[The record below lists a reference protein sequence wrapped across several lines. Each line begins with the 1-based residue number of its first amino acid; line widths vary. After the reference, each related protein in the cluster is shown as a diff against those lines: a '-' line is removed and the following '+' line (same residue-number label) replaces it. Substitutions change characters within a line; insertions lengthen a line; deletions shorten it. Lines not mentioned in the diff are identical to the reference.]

1 MIVTRFAPSPTGLL
15 HIGHVYSLVCSY
27 EFAKKNNGIFIL
39 RIEDIDFTRCKNLFI
54 EKIIDDI
61 NWLKIP
67 FKRTNNQSLRT
78 KQYSKALDYL
88 KDKDLVYACWLTRK
102 EASST
107 LNAPHNHISQNA
119 SLRVN
124 DQELKNRKSLGLT
137 PAWRLNIKNCL
148 KYINSQKEKI
158 YWEDIKQ
165 GKNLLNLDQFGDVII
180 ARKDILTSYHLSVT
194 VDDNSDGVTH
204 IIRGND
210 LESYTNIHRLLQVL
224 LNLRETK
231 WFHHKLV
238 KDTNGKRIAKRSNS
252 KLTIKELR
260 AINRQV
266 SLGEA
271 KARRAKKDMVEAN
284 LRLVISIAKKYT
296 NRGLQFLDLIQEGNI
311 GLMKAVDKFEYRRG
325 YKFSTYATWWIRQ
338 SITRSIADQART
350 IRIPVHMIETIN
362 KLSRTSRNLV
372 QELGREPTADELSHH
387 IGMPLHKVRK
397 VLKIAKEPI
406 SLDTPIGDDEDSLLK
421 DFIADENVDD
431 PSQAT
436 VSSNMGE
443 KTREA
448 LKSLTAREEKV
459 LRLRFGLDEVKDH
472 TLEEVGQ
479 DFDVTRERIRQ
490 IEAKALRKLRHPSR
504 SKLLKSFYEG

>member
-27 EFAKKNNGIFIL
+27 EFAKKNNGKFIL

-54 EKIIDDI
+54 EQIIDDI

-78 KQYSKALDYL
+78 KQYSKALDNL

-107 LNAPHNHISQNA
+107 LNAPHNQISQNA

-148 KYINSQKEKI
+148 KYIYSQKEKI

-260 AINRQV
+260 KN
-266 SLGEA
+266 
-271 KARRAKKDMVEAN
+271 
-284 LRLVISIAKKYT
+284 
-296 NRGLQFLDLIQEGNI
+296 
-311 GLMKAVDKFEYRRG
+311 G
-325 YKFSTYATWWIRQ
+325 YS
-338 SITRSIADQART
+338 
-350 IRIPVHMIETIN
+350 
-362 KLSRTSRNLV
+362 
-372 QELGREPTADELSHH
+372 
-387 IGMPLHKVRK
+387 
-397 VLKIAKEPI
+397 AKEVI
-406 SLDTPIGDDEDSLLK
+406 KLAK
-421 DFIADENVDD
+421 
-431 PSQAT
+431 
-436 VSSNMGE
+436 SS
-443 KTREA
+443 T
-448 LKSLTAREEKV
+448 
-459 LRLRFGLDEVKDH
+459 
-472 TLEEVGQ
+472 
-479 DFDVTRERIRQ
+479 
-490 IEAKALRKLRHPSR
+490 
-504 SKLLKSFYEG
+504 

>member
-1 MIVTRFAPSPTGLL
+1 MIVTRFAPSPTGFL
-15 HIGHVYSLVCSY
+15 HIGHVFSLLCSY
-27 EFAKKNNGIFIL
+27 EFAKKNNGKFIL
-39 RIEDIDFTRCKNLFI
+39 RIEDIDFTRCKDLFI
-54 EKIIDDI
+54 EQIIDDI

-107 LNAPHNHISQNA
+107 LNAPHNDISQNA

-124 DQELKNRKSLGLT
+124 DQEIKNRESLGLT

-148 KYINSQKEKI
+148 KYINSQKETI
-158 YWEDIKQ
+158 YWEDIKH
-165 GKNLLNLDQFGDVII
+165 GKNLLNIDHFGDVII

-260 AINRQV
+260 KN
-266 SLGEA
+266 
-271 KARRAKKDMVEAN
+271 
-284 LRLVISIAKKYT
+284 
-296 NRGLQFLDLIQEGNI
+296 
-311 GLMKAVDKFEYRRG
+311 G
-325 YKFSTYATWWIRQ
+325 YS
-338 SITRSIADQART
+338 
-350 IRIPVHMIETIN
+350 
-362 KLSRTSRNLV
+362 
-372 QELGREPTADELSHH
+372 
-387 IGMPLHKVRK
+387 
-397 VLKIAKEPI
+397 AKEVI
-406 SLDTPIGDDEDSLLK
+406 KLAK
-421 DFIADENVDD
+421 
-431 PSQAT
+431 
-436 VSSNMGE
+436 SN
-443 KTREA
+443 T
-448 LKSLTAREEKV
+448 
-459 LRLRFGLDEVKDH
+459 
-472 TLEEVGQ
+472 
-479 DFDVTRERIRQ
+479 
-490 IEAKALRKLRHPSR
+490 
-504 SKLLKSFYEG
+504 

>member
-27 EFAKKNNGIFIL
+27 EFAKKNNGKFIL
-39 RIEDIDFTRCKNLFI
+39 RIEDIDFTRCKDLFI
-54 EKIIDDI
+54 EQIIDDI

-124 DQELKNRKSLGLT
+124 DQELKNRKSLGHT

-260 AINRQV
+260 KN
-266 SLGEA
+266 
-271 KARRAKKDMVEAN
+271 
-284 LRLVISIAKKYT
+284 
-296 NRGLQFLDLIQEGNI
+296 
-311 GLMKAVDKFEYRRG
+311 G
-325 YKFSTYATWWIRQ
+325 YS
-338 SITRSIADQART
+338 
-350 IRIPVHMIETIN
+350 
-362 KLSRTSRNLV
+362 
-372 QELGREPTADELSHH
+372 
-387 IGMPLHKVRK
+387 
-397 VLKIAKEPI
+397 AKEVI
-406 SLDTPIGDDEDSLLK
+406 KLAK
-421 DFIADENVDD
+421 
-431 PSQAT
+431 
-436 VSSNMGE
+436 SS
-443 KTREA
+443 T
-448 LKSLTAREEKV
+448 
-459 LRLRFGLDEVKDH
+459 
-472 TLEEVGQ
+472 
-479 DFDVTRERIRQ
+479 
-490 IEAKALRKLRHPSR
+490 
-504 SKLLKSFYEG
+504 

>member
-1 MIVTRFAPSPTGLL
+1 MIVTRFAPSPTGFL
-15 HIGHVYSLVCSY
+15 HIGHVFSLLCSY
-27 EFAKKNNGIFIL
+27 EFAKKNNGKFIL
-39 RIEDIDFTRCKNLFI
+39 RIEDIDFTRCKDLFI
-54 EKIIDDI
+54 EQIIDDI

-107 LNAPHNHISQNA
+107 LNAPHNDISQNA

-124 DQELKNRKSLGLT
+124 DKEIKNRASLGLT

-148 KYINSQKEKI
+148 KYINSQKETI
-158 YWEDIKQ
+158 YWEDIKH
-165 GKNLLNLDQFGDVII
+165 GKNLLNIDHFGDVII

-260 AINRQV
+260 KN
-266 SLGEA
+266 
-271 KARRAKKDMVEAN
+271 
-284 LRLVISIAKKYT
+284 
-296 NRGLQFLDLIQEGNI
+296 
-311 GLMKAVDKFEYRRG
+311 G
-325 YKFSTYATWWIRQ
+325 YS
-338 SITRSIADQART
+338 
-350 IRIPVHMIETIN
+350 
-362 KLSRTSRNLV
+362 
-372 QELGREPTADELSHH
+372 
-387 IGMPLHKVRK
+387 
-397 VLKIAKEPI
+397 AKEVI
-406 SLDTPIGDDEDSLLK
+406 KLAK
-421 DFIADENVDD
+421 
-431 PSQAT
+431 
-436 VSSNMGE
+436 SN
-443 KTREA
+443 T
-448 LKSLTAREEKV
+448 
-459 LRLRFGLDEVKDH
+459 
-472 TLEEVGQ
+472 
-479 DFDVTRERIRQ
+479 
-490 IEAKALRKLRHPSR
+490 
-504 SKLLKSFYEG
+504 

>member
-15 HIGHVYSLVCSY
+15 HIGHVYSMVCSY
-27 EFAKKNNGIFIL
+27 EFAKKNNGKFIL
-39 RIEDIDFTRCKNLFI
+39 RIEDIDFTRCKDLFI
-54 EKIIDDI
+54 EQIIDDI

-67 FKRTNNQSLRT
+67 FKRTSNQSLRT

-260 AINRQV
+260 KN
-266 SLGEA
+266 
-271 KARRAKKDMVEAN
+271 
-284 LRLVISIAKKYT
+284 
-296 NRGLQFLDLIQEGNI
+296 
-311 GLMKAVDKFEYRRG
+311 G
-325 YKFSTYATWWIRQ
+325 YS
-338 SITRSIADQART
+338 
-350 IRIPVHMIETIN
+350 
-362 KLSRTSRNLV
+362 
-372 QELGREPTADELSHH
+372 
-387 IGMPLHKVRK
+387 
-397 VLKIAKEPI
+397 AKELI
-406 SLDTPIGDDEDSLLK
+406 KLAK
-421 DFIADENVDD
+421 
-431 PSQAT
+431 
-436 VSSNMGE
+436 SS
-443 KTREA
+443 T
-448 LKSLTAREEKV
+448 
-459 LRLRFGLDEVKDH
+459 
-472 TLEEVGQ
+472 
-479 DFDVTRERIRQ
+479 
-490 IEAKALRKLRHPSR
+490 
-504 SKLLKSFYEG
+504 

>member
-27 EFAKKNNGIFIL
+27 EFAKKNNGKFIL

-54 EKIIDDI
+54 EQIIDDI

-78 KQYSKALDYL
+78 KQYSKALEDL

-107 LNAPHNHISQNA
+107 LNAPHNDISQNA
-119 SLRVN
+119 SLWIN

-194 VDDNSDGVTH
+194 VDDNSDGITH

-252 KLTIKELR
+252 KLTINELR
-260 AINRQV
+260 KN
-266 SLGEA
+266 
-271 KARRAKKDMVEAN
+271 
-284 LRLVISIAKKYT
+284 
-296 NRGLQFLDLIQEGNI
+296 
-311 GLMKAVDKFEYRRG
+311 G
-325 YKFSTYATWWIRQ
+325 YS
-338 SITRSIADQART
+338 
-350 IRIPVHMIETIN
+350 
-362 KLSRTSRNLV
+362 
-372 QELGREPTADELSHH
+372 
-387 IGMPLHKVRK
+387 
-397 VLKIAKEPI
+397 AKEVI
-406 SLDTPIGDDEDSLLK
+406 KLAK
-421 DFIADENVDD
+421 
-431 PSQAT
+431 
-436 VSSNMGE
+436 SS
-443 KTREA
+443 T
-448 LKSLTAREEKV
+448 
-459 LRLRFGLDEVKDH
+459 
-472 TLEEVGQ
+472 
-479 DFDVTRERIRQ
+479 
-490 IEAKALRKLRHPSR
+490 
-504 SKLLKSFYEG
+504 

>member
-15 HIGHVYSLVCSY
+15 HIGHVYSMVCSY
-27 EFAKKNNGIFIL
+27 EFAKKNNGKFIL

-54 EKIIDDI
+54 EQIIDDI
-61 NWLKIP
+61 NWLNIP

-260 AINRQV
+260 ENGYSANEIIK
-266 SLGEA
+266 LA
-271 KARRAKKDMVEAN
+271 K
-284 LRLVISIAKKYT
+284 S
-296 NRGLQFLDLIQEGNI
+296 
-311 GLMKAVDKFEYRRG
+311 
-325 YKFSTYATWWIRQ
+325 ST
-338 SITRSIADQART
+338 
-350 IRIPVHMIETIN
+350 
-362 KLSRTSRNLV
+362 
-372 QELGREPTADELSHH
+372 
-387 IGMPLHKVRK
+387 
-397 VLKIAKEPI
+397 
-406 SLDTPIGDDEDSLLK
+406 
-421 DFIADENVDD
+421 
-431 PSQAT
+431 
-436 VSSNMGE
+436 
-443 KTREA
+443 
-448 LKSLTAREEKV
+448 
-459 LRLRFGLDEVKDH
+459 
-472 TLEEVGQ
+472 
-479 DFDVTRERIRQ
+479 
-490 IEAKALRKLRHPSR
+490 
-504 SKLLKSFYEG
+504 

>member
-27 EFAKKNNGIFIL
+27 EFAKNNNGIFIL

-54 EKIIDDI
+54 EQIIDDI

-67 FKRTNNQSLRT
+67 FKRTKNQSLRT

-102 EASST
+102 EASLT

-252 KLTIKELR
+252 RLTIRELR
-260 AINRQV
+260 ENGCSANEVIK
-266 SLGEA
+266 LA
-271 KARRAKKDMVEAN
+271 K
-284 LRLVISIAKKYT
+284 S
-296 NRGLQFLDLIQEGNI
+296 
-311 GLMKAVDKFEYRRG
+311 
-325 YKFSTYATWWIRQ
+325 ST
-338 SITRSIADQART
+338 
-350 IRIPVHMIETIN
+350 
-362 KLSRTSRNLV
+362 
-372 QELGREPTADELSHH
+372 
-387 IGMPLHKVRK
+387 
-397 VLKIAKEPI
+397 
-406 SLDTPIGDDEDSLLK
+406 
-421 DFIADENVDD
+421 
-431 PSQAT
+431 
-436 VSSNMGE
+436 
-443 KTREA
+443 
-448 LKSLTAREEKV
+448 
-459 LRLRFGLDEVKDH
+459 
-472 TLEEVGQ
+472 
-479 DFDVTRERIRQ
+479 
-490 IEAKALRKLRHPSR
+490 
-504 SKLLKSFYEG
+504 

>member
-15 HIGHVYSLVCSY
+15 HIGHVYSLACSY
-27 EFAKKNNGIFIL
+27 EFAKKNNGKFIL
-39 RIEDIDFTRCKNLFI
+39 RIEDIDFTRCKKLFI
-54 EKIIDDI
+54 EQIIDDI

-124 DQELKNRKSLGLT
+124 DKELKNRKSLGLT

-165 GKNLLNLDQFGDVII
+165 GKNLLNLDQFGDIII

-260 AINRQV
+260 EN
-266 SLGEA
+266 
-271 KARRAKKDMVEAN
+271 
-284 LRLVISIAKKYT
+284 
-296 NRGLQFLDLIQEGNI
+296 
-311 GLMKAVDKFEYRRG
+311 G
-325 YKFSTYATWWIRQ
+325 YS
-338 SITRSIADQART
+338 
-350 IRIPVHMIETIN
+350 
-362 KLSRTSRNLV
+362 
-372 QELGREPTADELSHH
+372 
-387 IGMPLHKVRK
+387 
-397 VLKIAKEPI
+397 AKEVI
-406 SLDTPIGDDEDSLLK
+406 KLAK
-421 DFIADENVDD
+421 
-431 PSQAT
+431 
-436 VSSNMGE
+436 SS
-443 KTREA
+443 T
-448 LKSLTAREEKV
+448 
-459 LRLRFGLDEVKDH
+459 
-472 TLEEVGQ
+472 
-479 DFDVTRERIRQ
+479 
-490 IEAKALRKLRHPSR
+490 
-504 SKLLKSFYEG
+504 

>member
-39 RIEDIDFTRCKNLFI
+39 RIEDIDFTRCKDLFI
-54 EKIIDDI
+54 EQIIDDI

-88 KDKDLVYACWLTRK
+88 KNKDLVYACWLTRK

-107 LNAPHNHISQNA
+107 LNAPHNHISQNS

-124 DQELKNRKSLGLT
+124 DHELKNRKSLGLT

-165 GKNLLNLDQFGDVII
+165 GKNLLNLDQFGDVVI

-231 WFHHKLV
+231 WFHHKLI
-238 KDTNGKRIAKRSNS
+238 KDKNGKRIAKRSNS

-260 AINRQV
+260 ENGY
-266 SLGEA
+266 SA
-271 KARRAKKDMVEAN
+271 KEVIKRAK
-284 LRLVISIAKKYT
+284 
-296 NRGLQFLDLIQEGNI
+296 
-311 GLMKAVDKFEYRRG
+311 
-325 YKFSTYATWWIRQ
+325 
-338 SITRSIADQART
+338 
-350 IRIPVHMIETIN
+350 
-362 KLSRTSRNLV
+362 
-372 QELGREPTADELSHH
+372 
-387 IGMPLHKVRK
+387 
-397 VLKIAKEPI
+397 
-406 SLDTPIGDDEDSLLK
+406 
-421 DFIADENVDD
+421 
-431 PSQAT
+431 
-436 VSSNMGE
+436 SN
-443 KTREA
+443 T
-448 LKSLTAREEKV
+448 
-459 LRLRFGLDEVKDH
+459 
-472 TLEEVGQ
+472 
-479 DFDVTRERIRQ
+479 
-490 IEAKALRKLRHPSR
+490 
-504 SKLLKSFYEG
+504 

>member
-27 EFAKKNNGIFIL
+27 EFAKKNNGKFIL

-54 EKIIDDI
+54 EQIIDDI
-61 NWLKIP
+61 NWLNIP

-260 AINRQV
+260 KN
-266 SLGEA
+266 
-271 KARRAKKDMVEAN
+271 
-284 LRLVISIAKKYT
+284 
-296 NRGLQFLDLIQEGNI
+296 
-311 GLMKAVDKFEYRRG
+311 G
-325 YKFSTYATWWIRQ
+325 YS
-338 SITRSIADQART
+338 
-350 IRIPVHMIETIN
+350 
-362 KLSRTSRNLV
+362 
-372 QELGREPTADELSHH
+372 
-387 IGMPLHKVRK
+387 
-397 VLKIAKEPI
+397 AKEVI
-406 SLDTPIGDDEDSLLK
+406 KLAK
-421 DFIADENVDD
+421 
-431 PSQAT
+431 
-436 VSSNMGE
+436 SS
-443 KTREA
+443 T
-448 LKSLTAREEKV
+448 
-459 LRLRFGLDEVKDH
+459 
-472 TLEEVGQ
+472 
-479 DFDVTRERIRQ
+479 
-490 IEAKALRKLRHPSR
+490 
-504 SKLLKSFYEG
+504 

>member
-27 EFAKKNNGIFIL
+27 EFAKKNNGKFIL
-39 RIEDIDFTRCKNLFI
+39 RIEDIDFTRCKDLFI
-54 EKIIDDI
+54 EQIIEDI
-61 NWLKIP
+61 NWLKIQ
-67 FKRTNNQSLRT
+67 FKRTNNQSLRI

-124 DQELKNRKSLGLT
+124 DQELNNRKSLGLT

-260 AINRQV
+260 KN
-266 SLGEA
+266 
-271 KARRAKKDMVEAN
+271 
-284 LRLVISIAKKYT
+284 
-296 NRGLQFLDLIQEGNI
+296 
-311 GLMKAVDKFEYRRG
+311 G
-325 YKFSTYATWWIRQ
+325 YS
-338 SITRSIADQART
+338 
-350 IRIPVHMIETIN
+350 
-362 KLSRTSRNLV
+362 
-372 QELGREPTADELSHH
+372 
-387 IGMPLHKVRK
+387 
-397 VLKIAKEPI
+397 AKEVI
-406 SLDTPIGDDEDSLLK
+406 KLAK
-421 DFIADENVDD
+421 
-431 PSQAT
+431 
-436 VSSNMGE
+436 SS
-443 KTREA
+443 T
-448 LKSLTAREEKV
+448 
-459 LRLRFGLDEVKDH
+459 
-472 TLEEVGQ
+472 
-479 DFDVTRERIRQ
+479 
-490 IEAKALRKLRHPSR
+490 
-504 SKLLKSFYEG
+504 

>member
-27 EFAKKNNGIFIL
+27 EFAKKNNGKFIL
-39 RIEDIDFTRCKNLFI
+39 RIEDIDFTRCKDLFI
-54 EKIIDDI
+54 EQIIDDI

-67 FKRTNNQSLRT
+67 FKRTSNQSLRT

-252 KLTIKELR
+252 KLTIK
-260 AINRQV
+260 
-266 SLGEA
+266 
-271 KARRAKKDMVEAN
+271 
-284 LRLVISIAKKYT
+284 
-296 NRGLQFLDLIQEGNI
+296 
-311 GLMKAVDKFEYRRG
+311 
-325 YKFSTYATWWIRQ
+325 
-338 SITRSIADQART
+338 
-350 IRIPVHMIETIN
+350 
-362 KLSRTSRNLV
+362 
-372 QELGREPTADELSHH
+372 
-387 IGMPLHKVRK
+387 
-397 VLKIAKEPI
+397 
-406 SLDTPIGDDEDSLLK
+406 
-421 DFIADENVDD
+421 
-431 PSQAT
+431 
-436 VSSNMGE
+436 
-443 KTREA
+443 
-448 LKSLTAREEKV
+448 
-459 LRLRFGLDEVKDH
+459 
-472 TLEEVGQ
+472 
-479 DFDVTRERIRQ
+479 
-490 IEAKALRKLRHPSR
+490 KLRENGYSANEVI
-504 SKLLKSFYEG
+504 KLAKSST

>member
-27 EFAKKNNGIFIL
+27 EFAKKNNGKLVL

-54 EKIIDDI
+54 EQIIDDI

-67 FKRTNNQSLRT
+67 FKRTINQSLRT
-78 KQYSKALDYL
+78 KQYSKALDNL

-252 KLTIKELR
+252 NLTIKELR
-260 AINRQV
+260 KN
-266 SLGEA
+266 
-271 KARRAKKDMVEAN
+271 
-284 LRLVISIAKKYT
+284 
-296 NRGLQFLDLIQEGNI
+296 
-311 GLMKAVDKFEYRRG
+311 G
-325 YKFSTYATWWIRQ
+325 YS
-338 SITRSIADQART
+338 
-350 IRIPVHMIETIN
+350 
-362 KLSRTSRNLV
+362 
-372 QELGREPTADELSHH
+372 
-387 IGMPLHKVRK
+387 
-397 VLKIAKEPI
+397 AKEVI
-406 SLDTPIGDDEDSLLK
+406 KLAK
-421 DFIADENVDD
+421 
-431 PSQAT
+431 
-436 VSSNMGE
+436 SS
-443 KTREA
+443 
-448 LKSLTAREEKV
+448 
-459 LRLRFGLDEVKDH
+459 
-472 TLEEVGQ
+472 
-479 DFDVTRERIRQ
+479 I
-490 IEAKALRKLRHPSR
+490 
-504 SKLLKSFYEG
+504 

>member
-27 EFAKKNNGIFIL
+27 EFAKKNNGKFIL

-54 EKIIDDI
+54 EQIIDDI

-78 KQYSKALDYL
+78 KQYSKALENL

-107 LNAPHNHISQNA
+107 LNAPHNHISQNE
-119 SLRVN
+119 SLKVN

-252 KLTIKELR
+252 NLTIKELR
-260 AINRQV
+260 KN
-266 SLGEA
+266 
-271 KARRAKKDMVEAN
+271 
-284 LRLVISIAKKYT
+284 
-296 NRGLQFLDLIQEGNI
+296 
-311 GLMKAVDKFEYRRG
+311 G
-325 YKFSTYATWWIRQ
+325 YS
-338 SITRSIADQART
+338 
-350 IRIPVHMIETIN
+350 
-362 KLSRTSRNLV
+362 
-372 QELGREPTADELSHH
+372 
-387 IGMPLHKVRK
+387 
-397 VLKIAKEPI
+397 AKEVI
-406 SLDTPIGDDEDSLLK
+406 KLAK
-421 DFIADENVDD
+421 
-431 PSQAT
+431 
-436 VSSNMGE
+436 SS
-443 KTREA
+443 
-448 LKSLTAREEKV
+448 
-459 LRLRFGLDEVKDH
+459 
-472 TLEEVGQ
+472 
-479 DFDVTRERIRQ
+479 I
-490 IEAKALRKLRHPSR
+490 
-504 SKLLKSFYEG
+504 

>member
-54 EKIIDDI
+54 EQIIDDI

-88 KDKDLVYACWLTRK
+88 KDKGLVYACWLTRK

-137 PAWRLNIKNCL
+137 PAWRLNIKTCL

-260 AINRQV
+260 KN
-266 SLGEA
+266 
-271 KARRAKKDMVEAN
+271 
-284 LRLVISIAKKYT
+284 
-296 NRGLQFLDLIQEGNI
+296 
-311 GLMKAVDKFEYRRG
+311 G
-325 YKFSTYATWWIRQ
+325 YS
-338 SITRSIADQART
+338 
-350 IRIPVHMIETIN
+350 
-362 KLSRTSRNLV
+362 
-372 QELGREPTADELSHH
+372 
-387 IGMPLHKVRK
+387 
-397 VLKIAKEPI
+397 AKEVI
-406 SLDTPIGDDEDSLLK
+406 KLAK
-421 DFIADENVDD
+421 
-431 PSQAT
+431 
-436 VSSNMGE
+436 SS
-443 KTREA
+443 T
-448 LKSLTAREEKV
+448 
-459 LRLRFGLDEVKDH
+459 
-472 TLEEVGQ
+472 
-479 DFDVTRERIRQ
+479 
-490 IEAKALRKLRHPSR
+490 
-504 SKLLKSFYEG
+504 

>member
-27 EFAKKNNGIFIL
+27 EFAKKNNGKFIL

-54 EKIIDDI
+54 EQIIDDI

-107 LNAPHNHISQNA
+107 LSAPHNHIYQNA

-210 LESYTNIHRLLQVL
+210 LEIYTNIHRLLQVL

-260 AINRQV
+260 KNGC
-266 SLGEA
+266 S
-271 KARRAKKDMVEAN
+271 
-284 LRLVISIAKKYT
+284 
-296 NRGLQFLDLIQEGNI
+296 
-311 GLMKAVDKFEYRRG
+311 
-325 YKFSTYATWWIRQ
+325 
-338 SITRSIADQART
+338 
-350 IRIPVHMIETIN
+350 
-362 KLSRTSRNLV
+362 
-372 QELGREPTADELSHH
+372 
-387 IGMPLHKVRK
+387 
-397 VLKIAKEPI
+397 AKEVI
-406 SLDTPIGDDEDSLLK
+406 KLAK
-421 DFIADENVDD
+421 
-431 PSQAT
+431 
-436 VSSNMGE
+436 SS
-443 KTREA
+443 T
-448 LKSLTAREEKV
+448 
-459 LRLRFGLDEVKDH
+459 
-472 TLEEVGQ
+472 
-479 DFDVTRERIRQ
+479 
-490 IEAKALRKLRHPSR
+490 
-504 SKLLKSFYEG
+504 

>member
-27 EFAKKNNGIFIL
+27 EFAKKNNGKFIL

-54 EKIIDDI
+54 EQIIDDI
-61 NWLKIP
+61 NWLNIP

-78 KQYSKALDYL
+78 KQYSKALDNL

-102 EASST
+102 EAALT

-260 AINRQV
+260 KN
-266 SLGEA
+266 
-271 KARRAKKDMVEAN
+271 
-284 LRLVISIAKKYT
+284 
-296 NRGLQFLDLIQEGNI
+296 
-311 GLMKAVDKFEYRRG
+311 G
-325 YKFSTYATWWIRQ
+325 YS
-338 SITRSIADQART
+338 
-350 IRIPVHMIETIN
+350 
-362 KLSRTSRNLV
+362 
-372 QELGREPTADELSHH
+372 
-387 IGMPLHKVRK
+387 
-397 VLKIAKEPI
+397 AKEVI
-406 SLDTPIGDDEDSLLK
+406 KLAK
-421 DFIADENVDD
+421 
-431 PSQAT
+431 
-436 VSSNMGE
+436 SS
-443 KTREA
+443 T
-448 LKSLTAREEKV
+448 
-459 LRLRFGLDEVKDH
+459 
-472 TLEEVGQ
+472 
-479 DFDVTRERIRQ
+479 
-490 IEAKALRKLRHPSR
+490 
-504 SKLLKSFYEG
+504 

>member
-15 HIGHVYSLVCSY
+15 HIGHVYSMVCSY
-27 EFAKKNNGIFIL
+27 EFAKKNNGKFIL

-54 EKIIDDI
+54 EQIIDDI

-78 KQYSKALDYL
+78 KQYSKALDTL

-102 EASST
+102 EAALT

-119 SLRVN
+119 SLKVN

-148 KYINSQKEKI
+148 KYINSQEEKI

-194 VDDNSDGVTH
+194 VDDNSDSVTH

-238 KDTNGKRIAKRSNS
+238 KDTNGKRIAKSSNS

-260 AINRQV
+260 ENGYSANEVIK
-266 SLGEA
+266 LA
-271 KARRAKKDMVEAN
+271 K
-284 LRLVISIAKKYT
+284 S
-296 NRGLQFLDLIQEGNI
+296 
-311 GLMKAVDKFEYRRG
+311 
-325 YKFSTYATWWIRQ
+325 ST
-338 SITRSIADQART
+338 
-350 IRIPVHMIETIN
+350 
-362 KLSRTSRNLV
+362 
-372 QELGREPTADELSHH
+372 
-387 IGMPLHKVRK
+387 
-397 VLKIAKEPI
+397 
-406 SLDTPIGDDEDSLLK
+406 
-421 DFIADENVDD
+421 
-431 PSQAT
+431 
-436 VSSNMGE
+436 
-443 KTREA
+443 
-448 LKSLTAREEKV
+448 
-459 LRLRFGLDEVKDH
+459 
-472 TLEEVGQ
+472 
-479 DFDVTRERIRQ
+479 
-490 IEAKALRKLRHPSR
+490 
-504 SKLLKSFYEG
+504 

>member
-54 EKIIDDI
+54 EQIIDDI

-102 EASST
+102 EAFST

-148 KYINSQKEKI
+148 KFINLQKEKI

-210 LESYTNIHRLLQVL
+210 LENYTNIHRLLQVL

-252 KLTIKELR
+252 KLTIK
-260 AINRQV
+260 
-266 SLGEA
+266 
-271 KARRAKKDMVEAN
+271 
-284 LRLVISIAKKYT
+284 
-296 NRGLQFLDLIQEGNI
+296 
-311 GLMKAVDKFEYRRG
+311 
-325 YKFSTYATWWIRQ
+325 
-338 SITRSIADQART
+338 
-350 IRIPVHMIETIN
+350 
-362 KLSRTSRNLV
+362 
-372 QELGREPTADELSHH
+372 
-387 IGMPLHKVRK
+387 
-397 VLKIAKEPI
+397 
-406 SLDTPIGDDEDSLLK
+406 
-421 DFIADENVDD
+421 
-431 PSQAT
+431 
-436 VSSNMGE
+436 
-443 KTREA
+443 
-448 LKSLTAREEKV
+448 
-459 LRLRFGLDEVKDH
+459 
-472 TLEEVGQ
+472 
-479 DFDVTRERIRQ
+479 
-490 IEAKALRKLRHPSR
+490 KLRENGYSANEVI
-504 SKLLKSFYEG
+504 KLAKSST

>member
-54 EKIIDDI
+54 EQIIDDI

-78 KQYSKALDYL
+78 KHYSKALDYL

-137 PAWRLNIKNCL
+137 PAWRLNIQNCL

-210 LESYTNIHRLLQVL
+210 LECYTNIHRLLQVL

-260 AINRQV
+260 KN
-266 SLGEA
+266 
-271 KARRAKKDMVEAN
+271 
-284 LRLVISIAKKYT
+284 
-296 NRGLQFLDLIQEGNI
+296 
-311 GLMKAVDKFEYRRG
+311 G
-325 YKFSTYATWWIRQ
+325 YS
-338 SITRSIADQART
+338 
-350 IRIPVHMIETIN
+350 
-362 KLSRTSRNLV
+362 
-372 QELGREPTADELSHH
+372 
-387 IGMPLHKVRK
+387 
-397 VLKIAKEPI
+397 AKELI
-406 SLDTPIGDDEDSLLK
+406 KLAK
-421 DFIADENVDD
+421 
-431 PSQAT
+431 
-436 VSSNMGE
+436 SS
-443 KTREA
+443 T
-448 LKSLTAREEKV
+448 
-459 LRLRFGLDEVKDH
+459 
-472 TLEEVGQ
+472 
-479 DFDVTRERIRQ
+479 
-490 IEAKALRKLRHPSR
+490 
-504 SKLLKSFYEG
+504 

>member
-54 EKIIDDI
+54 EQIIDDI

-107 LNAPHNHISQNA
+107 LNAPHNQITQNA

-180 ARKDILTSYHLSVT
+180 ARKDILTSYHQTVT

-260 AINRQV
+260 
-266 SLGEA
+266 
-271 KARRAKKDMVEAN
+271 KK
-284 LRLVISIAKKYT
+284 
-296 NRGLQFLDLIQEGNI
+296 
-311 GLMKAVDKFEYRRG
+311 G
-325 YKFSTYATWWIRQ
+325 YS
-338 SITRSIADQART
+338 
-350 IRIPVHMIETIN
+350 
-362 KLSRTSRNLV
+362 
-372 QELGREPTADELSHH
+372 
-387 IGMPLHKVRK
+387 
-397 VLKIAKEPI
+397 AKEVI
-406 SLDTPIGDDEDSLLK
+406 KLAK
-421 DFIADENVDD
+421 
-431 PSQAT
+431 
-436 VSSNMGE
+436 SS
-443 KTREA
+443 T
-448 LKSLTAREEKV
+448 
-459 LRLRFGLDEVKDH
+459 
-472 TLEEVGQ
+472 
-479 DFDVTRERIRQ
+479 
-490 IEAKALRKLRHPSR
+490 
-504 SKLLKSFYEG
+504 

>member
-54 EKIIDDI
+54 EQIIDDI

-102 EASST
+102 EAAST
-107 LNAPHNHISQNA
+107 LNAPHNHISQNT

-124 DQELKNRKSLGLT
+124 DQELKNRKNLGLT

-210 LESYTNIHRLLQVL
+210 LENYTNIHRLLQVL

-260 AINRQV
+260 EN
-266 SLGEA
+266 
-271 KARRAKKDMVEAN
+271 
-284 LRLVISIAKKYT
+284 
-296 NRGLQFLDLIQEGNI
+296 
-311 GLMKAVDKFEYRRG
+311 G
-325 YKFSTYATWWIRQ
+325 YS
-338 SITRSIADQART
+338 
-350 IRIPVHMIETIN
+350 
-362 KLSRTSRNLV
+362 
-372 QELGREPTADELSHH
+372 
-387 IGMPLHKVRK
+387 
-397 VLKIAKEPI
+397 AKEVI
-406 SLDTPIGDDEDSLLK
+406 KLAK
-421 DFIADENVDD
+421 
-431 PSQAT
+431 
-436 VSSNMGE
+436 SS
-443 KTREA
+443 T
-448 LKSLTAREEKV
+448 
-459 LRLRFGLDEVKDH
+459 
-472 TLEEVGQ
+472 
-479 DFDVTRERIRQ
+479 
-490 IEAKALRKLRHPSR
+490 
-504 SKLLKSFYEG
+504 

>member
-54 EKIIDDI
+54 EQIIDDI
-61 NWLKIP
+61 NWLKIT

-119 SLRVN
+119 SLRLN

-158 YWEDIKQ
+158 YWEDNKQ

-260 AINRQV
+260 KN
-266 SLGEA
+266 
-271 KARRAKKDMVEAN
+271 
-284 LRLVISIAKKYT
+284 
-296 NRGLQFLDLIQEGNI
+296 
-311 GLMKAVDKFEYRRG
+311 G
-325 YKFSTYATWWIRQ
+325 YS
-338 SITRSIADQART
+338 
-350 IRIPVHMIETIN
+350 
-362 KLSRTSRNLV
+362 
-372 QELGREPTADELSHH
+372 
-387 IGMPLHKVRK
+387 
-397 VLKIAKEPI
+397 AKEVI
-406 SLDTPIGDDEDSLLK
+406 KLAK
-421 DFIADENVDD
+421 
-431 PSQAT
+431 
-436 VSSNMGE
+436 SS
-443 KTREA
+443 T
-448 LKSLTAREEKV
+448 
-459 LRLRFGLDEVKDH
+459 
-472 TLEEVGQ
+472 
-479 DFDVTRERIRQ
+479 
-490 IEAKALRKLRHPSR
+490 
-504 SKLLKSFYEG
+504 

>member
-27 EFAKKNNGIFIL
+27 EFAKKNNGKFIL

-54 EKIIDDI
+54 EQIIDDI
-61 NWLKIP
+61 NWLNIP

-78 KQYSKALDYL
+78 KQYSKALDNL

-260 AINRQV
+260 KN
-266 SLGEA
+266 
-271 KARRAKKDMVEAN
+271 
-284 LRLVISIAKKYT
+284 
-296 NRGLQFLDLIQEGNI
+296 
-311 GLMKAVDKFEYRRG
+311 G
-325 YKFSTYATWWIRQ
+325 YS
-338 SITRSIADQART
+338 
-350 IRIPVHMIETIN
+350 
-362 KLSRTSRNLV
+362 
-372 QELGREPTADELSHH
+372 
-387 IGMPLHKVRK
+387 
-397 VLKIAKEPI
+397 AKEVI
-406 SLDTPIGDDEDSLLK
+406 KLAK
-421 DFIADENVDD
+421 
-431 PSQAT
+431 
-436 VSSNMGE
+436 SS
-443 KTREA
+443 T
-448 LKSLTAREEKV
+448 
-459 LRLRFGLDEVKDH
+459 
-472 TLEEVGQ
+472 
-479 DFDVTRERIRQ
+479 
-490 IEAKALRKLRHPSR
+490 
-504 SKLLKSFYEG
+504 

>member
-15 HIGHVYSLVCSY
+15 HIGHVYSMVCSY
-27 EFAKKNNGIFIL
+27 EFAKKNNGKFIL

-54 EKIIDDI
+54 EQIIDDI

-78 KQYSKALDYL
+78 KQYSKALDNL
-88 KDKDLVYACWLTRK
+88 KDKDLIYACWLTRK

-137 PAWRLNIKNCL
+137 QAWRLNIKNCL

-260 AINRQV
+260 KN
-266 SLGEA
+266 
-271 KARRAKKDMVEAN
+271 
-284 LRLVISIAKKYT
+284 
-296 NRGLQFLDLIQEGNI
+296 
-311 GLMKAVDKFEYRRG
+311 G
-325 YKFSTYATWWIRQ
+325 YS
-338 SITRSIADQART
+338 
-350 IRIPVHMIETIN
+350 
-362 KLSRTSRNLV
+362 
-372 QELGREPTADELSHH
+372 
-387 IGMPLHKVRK
+387 
-397 VLKIAKEPI
+397 AKEVI
-406 SLDTPIGDDEDSLLK
+406 KLAK
-421 DFIADENVDD
+421 
-431 PSQAT
+431 
-436 VSSNMGE
+436 SS
-443 KTREA
+443 T
-448 LKSLTAREEKV
+448 
-459 LRLRFGLDEVKDH
+459 
-472 TLEEVGQ
+472 
-479 DFDVTRERIRQ
+479 
-490 IEAKALRKLRHPSR
+490 
-504 SKLLKSFYEG
+504 

>member
-27 EFAKKNNGIFIL
+27 EFAKKNNGKFIL
-39 RIEDIDFTRCKNLFI
+39 RIEDIDFIRCKDLFI
-54 EKIIDDI
+54 EQIIDDI

-119 SLRVN
+119 SLRVHG
-124 DQELKNRKSLGLT
+124 QELKNRKSLGLT

-148 KYINSQKEKI
+148 KYINLQKEKI
-158 YWEDIKQ
+158 YWEDIIQ

-210 LESYTNIHRLLQVL
+210 LENYTNIHRLLQVL

-260 AINRQV
+260 ENGYSANEVIK
-266 SLGEA
+266 LA
-271 KARRAKKDMVEAN
+271 K
-284 LRLVISIAKKYT
+284 S
-296 NRGLQFLDLIQEGNI
+296 
-311 GLMKAVDKFEYRRG
+311 
-325 YKFSTYATWWIRQ
+325 ST
-338 SITRSIADQART
+338 
-350 IRIPVHMIETIN
+350 
-362 KLSRTSRNLV
+362 
-372 QELGREPTADELSHH
+372 
-387 IGMPLHKVRK
+387 
-397 VLKIAKEPI
+397 
-406 SLDTPIGDDEDSLLK
+406 
-421 DFIADENVDD
+421 
-431 PSQAT
+431 
-436 VSSNMGE
+436 
-443 KTREA
+443 
-448 LKSLTAREEKV
+448 
-459 LRLRFGLDEVKDH
+459 
-472 TLEEVGQ
+472 
-479 DFDVTRERIRQ
+479 
-490 IEAKALRKLRHPSR
+490 
-504 SKLLKSFYEG
+504 

>member
-27 EFAKKNNGIFIL
+27 EFAKKNNGKFIL
-39 RIEDIDFTRCKNLFI
+39 RIEDIDFTRCKDLFI
-54 EKIIDDI
+54 EQIIEDI
-61 NWLKIP
+61 NWLKIT

-78 KQYSKALDYL
+78 KQYSKALDNL

-260 AINRQV
+260 KN
-266 SLGEA
+266 
-271 KARRAKKDMVEAN
+271 
-284 LRLVISIAKKYT
+284 
-296 NRGLQFLDLIQEGNI
+296 
-311 GLMKAVDKFEYRRG
+311 G
-325 YKFSTYATWWIRQ
+325 YS
-338 SITRSIADQART
+338 
-350 IRIPVHMIETIN
+350 
-362 KLSRTSRNLV
+362 
-372 QELGREPTADELSHH
+372 
-387 IGMPLHKVRK
+387 
-397 VLKIAKEPI
+397 AKEVI
-406 SLDTPIGDDEDSLLK
+406 KLAK
-421 DFIADENVDD
+421 
-431 PSQAT
+431 
-436 VSSNMGE
+436 SS
-443 KTREA
+443 T
-448 LKSLTAREEKV
+448 
-459 LRLRFGLDEVKDH
+459 
-472 TLEEVGQ
+472 
-479 DFDVTRERIRQ
+479 
-490 IEAKALRKLRHPSR
+490 
-504 SKLLKSFYEG
+504 

>member
-27 EFAKKNNGIFIL
+27 EFAKKNNGKFIL

-54 EKIIDDI
+54 EQIIDDMS
-61 NWLKIP
+61 WLKIP
-67 FKRTNNQSLRT
+67 FKRTSNQSLRT

-260 AINRQV
+260 KN
-266 SLGEA
+266 
-271 KARRAKKDMVEAN
+271 
-284 LRLVISIAKKYT
+284 
-296 NRGLQFLDLIQEGNI
+296 
-311 GLMKAVDKFEYRRG
+311 G
-325 YKFSTYATWWIRQ
+325 YS
-338 SITRSIADQART
+338 
-350 IRIPVHMIETIN
+350 
-362 KLSRTSRNLV
+362 
-372 QELGREPTADELSHH
+372 
-387 IGMPLHKVRK
+387 
-397 VLKIAKEPI
+397 AKEVI
-406 SLDTPIGDDEDSLLK
+406 KLAK
-421 DFIADENVDD
+421 
-431 PSQAT
+431 
-436 VSSNMGE
+436 SS
-443 KTREA
+443 T
-448 LKSLTAREEKV
+448 
-459 LRLRFGLDEVKDH
+459 
-472 TLEEVGQ
+472 
-479 DFDVTRERIRQ
+479 
-490 IEAKALRKLRHPSR
+490 
-504 SKLLKSFYEG
+504 

>member
-27 EFAKKNNGIFIL
+27 EFAKKNNGKFIL

-54 EKIIDDI
+54 EQIIDDI
-61 NWLKIP
+61 NWLNIP

-148 KYINSQKEKI
+148 KYINSQKETI

-260 AINRQV
+260 KN
-266 SLGEA
+266 
-271 KARRAKKDMVEAN
+271 
-284 LRLVISIAKKYT
+284 
-296 NRGLQFLDLIQEGNI
+296 
-311 GLMKAVDKFEYRRG
+311 G
-325 YKFSTYATWWIRQ
+325 YS
-338 SITRSIADQART
+338 
-350 IRIPVHMIETIN
+350 
-362 KLSRTSRNLV
+362 
-372 QELGREPTADELSHH
+372 
-387 IGMPLHKVRK
+387 
-397 VLKIAKEPI
+397 AKEVI
-406 SLDTPIGDDEDSLLK
+406 KLAK
-421 DFIADENVDD
+421 
-431 PSQAT
+431 
-436 VSSNMGE
+436 SS
-443 KTREA
+443 T
-448 LKSLTAREEKV
+448 
-459 LRLRFGLDEVKDH
+459 
-472 TLEEVGQ
+472 
-479 DFDVTRERIRQ
+479 
-490 IEAKALRKLRHPSR
+490 
-504 SKLLKSFYEG
+504 

>member
-15 HIGHVYSLVCSY
+15 HIGHVYSMVCSY
-27 EFAKKNNGIFIL
+27 EFAKKNNGKFIL

-54 EKIIDDI
+54 EQIIDDI
-61 NWLKIP
+61 NWLNIP

-78 KQYSKALDYL
+78 KQYSKALDNL
-88 KDKDLVYACWLTRK
+88 KDKDLVYACWLTSK
-102 EASST
+102 EAALT

-260 AINRQV
+260 KN
-266 SLGEA
+266 
-271 KARRAKKDMVEAN
+271 
-284 LRLVISIAKKYT
+284 
-296 NRGLQFLDLIQEGNI
+296 
-311 GLMKAVDKFEYRRG
+311 G
-325 YKFSTYATWWIRQ
+325 YS
-338 SITRSIADQART
+338 
-350 IRIPVHMIETIN
+350 
-362 KLSRTSRNLV
+362 
-372 QELGREPTADELSHH
+372 
-387 IGMPLHKVRK
+387 
-397 VLKIAKEPI
+397 AKEVI
-406 SLDTPIGDDEDSLLK
+406 KLAK
-421 DFIADENVDD
+421 
-431 PSQAT
+431 
-436 VSSNMGE
+436 SS
-443 KTREA
+443 T
-448 LKSLTAREEKV
+448 
-459 LRLRFGLDEVKDH
+459 
-472 TLEEVGQ
+472 
-479 DFDVTRERIRQ
+479 
-490 IEAKALRKLRHPSR
+490 
-504 SKLLKSFYEG
+504 